1 MDLDRL
7 ELEKIYSQG
16 YGFYWKDKGQA
27 IKEVENNETEYIPYY
42 DGNLYI
48 EGDNLVALKR
58 LQKEYQGKIKCIYI
72 DPPYNTNKK
81 FLYND
86 KFSKTKKDSLS
97 NGDRI
102 HTNWLNMMYPRLKL
116 AKDLLTDDGVIFIS
130 IDDNE
135 NAQLKLLCDEIFGEE
150 NYVSDQPTIM
160 NLKGNPD
167 SYGVAECHEN
177 TYIYTKNKQ
186 KCILNKFE
194 VEEDEIIKE
203 WEEDEYGLYKR
214 ADTLKRSGQDASREK
229 RPKGYF
235 PVFINNKNEVYVTD
249 NDTPLS
255 SEDEIIYPLG
265 EDDKELSWTWSKAKI
280 IKEFYNLIVIDTKN
294 GKNIYKKQRP
304 ELGELP
310 TKKCKSF
317 FYKPEYSTSTATTFL
332 KKLMGNK
339 IFDSPKPVPLIKD
352 ILVLGSDKNSII
364 LDFFSGSATTAH
376 AVMQL
381 NAEDGGNRKY
391 IMVQL
396 PELCDEKSEA
406 YKAGYKNICEIGK
419 ERIRRAGAKIKSDES
434 LPPENREKLDTGFMV
449 VKL

>member
-16 YGFYWKDKGQA
+16 YGFYWKGKGQA
-27 IKEVENNETEYIPYY
+27 IKEVENNEIEYIPYY
-42 DGNLYI
+42 EGNLYI
-48 EGDNLVALKR
+48 EGDNLIALKR

-102 HTNWLNMMYPRLKL
+102 HTNWLNMMYPRLL
-116 AKDLLTDDGVIFIS
+116 IARDLLSDDGAIFIS
-130 IDDNE
+130 INE
-135 NAQLKLLCDEIFGEE
+135 NEQANLKLICDDIFGEG
-150 NYVSDQPTIM
+150 NLVAGFIWNNKYTVSNDT
-160 NLKGNPD
+160 D
-167 SYGVAECHEN
+167 VSYQHEN
-177 TYIYTKNKQ
+177 IYCYCKNRNDFILSLLPRTEKQ
-186 KCILNKFE
+186 NK
-194 VEEDEIIKE
+194 D
-203 WEEDEYGLYKR
+203 YKNR
-214 ADTLKRSGQDASREK
+214 DNDPKGPWKPTPLHARSGNEK
-229 RPKGYF
+229 SLYEITFDNGITWKAPTGRYPRYSKENLQNFYKNNELYFNKNGGVDKKTYLSEVRDGVTCGTLWSYEDVGHSHGNNEEISEILGKGIFNDPKGIKLLTRI
-235 PVFINNKNEVYVTD
+235 IN
-249 NDTPLS
+249 LS
-255 SEDEIIYPLG
+255 VK
-265 EDDKELSWTWSKAKI
+265 DKT
-280 IKEFYNLIVIDTKN
+280 
-294 GKNIYKKQRP
+294 
-304 ELGELP
+304 
-310 TKKCKSF
+310 
-317 FYKPEYSTSTATTFL
+317 
-332 KKLMGNK
+332 
-339 IFDSPKPVPLIKD
+339 
-352 ILVLGSDKNSII
+352 SII

-419 ERIRRAGAKIKSDES
+419 ERIRRAGKKIKSDENFS
-434 LPPENREKLDTGFMV
+434 IENREKLDTGFKV